1 MRGPRGPRWPGP
13 RGGPPPR
20 IPAAAAPGD
29 GPHTRDPAFLL
40 VLTHGSGGGPE
51 SADLLAVRDAVLPLG
66 AAVALVT
73 QPYRVKGHRAP
84 GPPARQDAAW
94 IEIIDALRPTAG
106 PRVPLVQG
114 GRSNGARVACRT
126 AGMTGARAVLALAF
140 PLHPPGHPEKSRAGE
155 LTLAGT
161 DVLVINGSR
170 DPFGIPD
177 SGGPAPGSWCWRA
190 KPTPCPGSPGPPARS
205 PRPGWRN
212 CWVSRTPDPGL
223 SPERGAGMGSV
234 IGDAWQWGTAAQHR

>member
-1 MRGPRGPRWPGP
+1 MARAGDRGP
-13 RGGPPPR
+13 
-20 IPAAAAPGD
+20 
-29 GPHTRDPAFLL
+29 FN
-40 VLTHGSGGGPE
+40 
-51 SADLLAVRDAVLPLG
+51 LLAVRDAVLPLG

-73 QPYRVKGHRAP
+73 QPYRVKGRRTP

-94 IEIIDALRPTAG
+94 IEIIGALRPTAG

-126 AGMTGARAVLALAF
+126 AGAAGARAVLALAF

-155 LTLAGT
+155 LSLAGT

-177 SGGPAPGSWCWRA
+177 PA
-190 KPTPCPGSPGPPARS
+190 ART
-205 PRPGWRN
+205 RVVVLEGETHAL
-212 CWVSRTPDPGL
+212 SRTPGAAAAAAAAWLADLLGL
-223 SPERGAGMGSV
+223 AH
-234 IGDAWQWGTAAQHR
+234 T